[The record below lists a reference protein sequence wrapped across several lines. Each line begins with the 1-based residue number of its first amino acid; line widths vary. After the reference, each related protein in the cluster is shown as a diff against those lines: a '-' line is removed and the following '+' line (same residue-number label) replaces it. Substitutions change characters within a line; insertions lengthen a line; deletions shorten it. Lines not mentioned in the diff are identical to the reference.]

1 VPEEVSVEYVVLSA
15 DAVAAAD
22 KVDPAKVAEYYKAN
36 QSRYGEPEQRR
47 ASHILIAVKGG
58 ASEEEKRK
66 ARQHA
71 EAILAKLRAAPG
83 SFAEVAKKESADP
96 GSASK
101 GGDLGFFSRGMMVGP
116 FEDAVFQLKPGQTSG
131 VVETDFG
138 YHIIKLTAI
147 KPGKMKSLEQVRPEI
162 EQALRKQESGK
173 HFAEAATDFQ
183 NTVYDQP
190 DSLKPAAEKFKLE
203 IQHAQGV
210 TRQGARVPA
219 LNNSKLLAALFSDD
233 VIKSRHNT
241 EAVET
246 SPGTLVSARVVDHK
260 AASLRPFD
268 DVKDAIGKLLAQQEA
283 VAAARKQGAEL
294 LAGLKK
300 GEASKT
306 SFDASKLVSREDP
319 KGLGPAD
326 LSQVFSADASRL
338 PAYAGAD
345 SGDGYVV
352 YRVSKVIDMKPDE
365 AREKAVQS
373 ELGRVNG
380 AQEFKSFLDSLRT
393 DAKVQIN
400 KDALEGKAQ

>member
-1 VPEEVSVEYVVLSA
+1 
-15 DAVAAAD
+15 
-22 KVDPAKVAEYYKAN
+22 
-36 QSRYGEPEQRR
+36 
-47 ASHILIAVKGG
+47 
-58 ASEEEKRK
+58 
-66 ARQHA
+66 
-71 EAILAKLRAAPG
+71 
-83 SFAEVAKKESADP
+83 
-96 GSASK
+96 
-101 GGDLGFFSRGMMVGP
+101 
-116 FEDAVFQLKPGQTSG
+116 
-131 VVETDFG
+131 
-138 YHIIKLTAI
+138 
-147 KPGKMKSLEQVRPEI
+147 
-162 EQALRKQESGK
+162 
-173 HFAEAATDFQ
+173 
-183 NTVYDQP
+183 
-190 DSLKPAAEKFKLE
+190 
-203 IQHAQGV
+203 
-210 TRQGARVPA
+210 
-219 LNNSKLLAALFSDD
+219 
-233 VIKSRHNT
+233 
-241 EAVET
+241 
-246 SPGTLVSARVVDHK
+246 VSARVVDHK

-352 YRVSKVIDMKPDE
+352 YRVSKVIDVKPDE

-373 ELGRVNG
+373 ELGRANG